1 MSRPIHLPEPLLP
14 APLLEN
20 PPSPAKPKEEPAGRS
35 LVDFWNESRLRADQ
49 AKSTTVRPAPG
60 VVPWRAALED
70 VLKVGY
76 GVQSQSRF
84 VGGAWELVRWRTVP
98 SAGALYPF
106 EVIASVVGEGSW
118 LWDLEQGRLV
128 PCNLAPLTRD
138 DLDAAGFVTPPG
150 ERAEALLIFLARPW
164 LSMRKYRGRGYPYCH
179 LDVGHVTTNLALYT
193 TALGHAPTL
202 HLRFSHDA
210 LARHLELGGLC
221 REPLAVLS
229 FTAEPAAAPPT
240 VAGFEEEEL
249 PPVGLERPDGP
260 ELANWKTL
268 RGLLSF
274 DSALAPPRA
283 PAAAPLLREPAA
295 VAEDAVLP
303 LPAGRPQAA
312 SARTWRSAILGR
324 RSAKG
329 FRAEPLS
336 LAHVGE
342 LLGAIR
348 DDGLPADGALD
359 PAARLGV
366 RLVARNVDGL
376 AGVFAYAP
384 REHALL
390 RLAAPAGD
398 PGPACMRQEIARDAA
413 ALLLLHSP
421 ICRLVARQ
429 EGYSAFAELHF
440 HAAQLAQRLYLAAA
454 RLGTVGMTCIGGF
467 DGLECAT
474 LAGLDP
480 DDETLYVILL
490 GVPDEAATK
499 HDRLNVAFSH
509 GYTTR
514 ED

>member
-1 MSRPIHLPEPLLP
+1 MSRPIHHPEPLLE
-14 APLLEN
+14 A
-20 PPSPAKPKEEPAGRS
+20 PPSAAKPRDAGARS

-60 VVPWRAALED
+60 VVPWHAALED

-106 EVIASVVGEGSW
+106 EVIASVVGAGCW

-128 PCNLAPLTRD
+128 PCDLAPLTRD
-138 DLDAAGFVTPPG
+138 DLAAAGFVTPPG
-150 ERAEALLIFLARPW
+150 ERVEALLIFLARPW
-164 LSMRKYRGRGYPYCH
+164 LSMRKYRLRGYPYCH

-202 HLRFSHDA
+202 HLRFSHGA
-210 LARHLELGGLC
+210 LARHLRLDGLC

-229 FTAEPAAAPPT
+229 FTAEPAAAPPP

-249 PPVGLERPDGP
+249 PPVGLERPDEL
-260 ELANWKTL
+260 ELANWKSL

-274 DSALAPPRA
+274 DSTLAPPRA
-283 PAAAPLLREPAA
+283 PAAAALLREPEA

-336 LAHVGE
+336 LAHIGE

-348 DDGLPADGALD
+348 DEGLPADGALD

-398 PGPACMRQEIARDAA
+398 PGAACMRQEIARDAA

-421 ICRLVARQ
+421 ICRLVDDRQ
-429 EGYSAFAELHF
+429 GYSVFAELHF

-467 DGLECAT
+467 DGRECAT
-474 LAGLDP
+474 LAGLDA

-499 HDRLNVAFSH
+499 YDRQSVAFSH

-514 ED
+514 EG

>member
-1 MSRPIHLPEPLLP
+1 
-14 APLLEN
+14 
-20 PPSPAKPKEEPAGRS
+20 
-35 LVDFWNESRLRADQ
+35 
-49 AKSTTVRPAPG
+49 
-60 VVPWRAALED
+60 
-70 VLKVGY
+70 
-76 GVQSQSRF
+76 
-84 VGGAWELVRWRTVP
+84 
-98 SAGALYPF
+98 
-106 EVIASVVGEGSW
+106 
-118 LWDLEQGRLV
+118 
-128 PCNLAPLTRD
+128 
-138 DLDAAGFVTPPG
+138 
-150 ERAEALLIFLARPW
+150 
-164 LSMRKYRGRGYPYCH
+164 MRKYRLRGYPYCH

-202 HLRFSHDA
+202 HLRFSHGA
-210 LARHLELGGLC
+210 LARHLQLDGLC

-229 FTAEPAAAPPT
+229 FTAAPAAAVPPP

-249 PPVGLERPDGP
+249 PPAGLELPDEL
-260 ELANWKTL
+260 ELANWKSL

-274 DSALAPPRA
+274 DSSLAPPRA
-283 PAAAPLLREPAA
+283 PAAAPLLREPEA

-303 LPAGRPQAA
+303 LPAGRPQPA

-348 DDGLPADGALD
+348 DEGLPADGALD

-384 REHALL
+384 RDHALL

-421 ICRLVARQ
+421 ICRLVDRQ
-429 EGYSAFAELHF
+429 DRQGYSVFAELHF

-467 DGLECAT
+467 DGRECAT
-474 LAGLDP
+474 LGRLDA

-499 HDRLNVAFSH
+499 YDRQSVAFSH

-514 ED
+514 EG